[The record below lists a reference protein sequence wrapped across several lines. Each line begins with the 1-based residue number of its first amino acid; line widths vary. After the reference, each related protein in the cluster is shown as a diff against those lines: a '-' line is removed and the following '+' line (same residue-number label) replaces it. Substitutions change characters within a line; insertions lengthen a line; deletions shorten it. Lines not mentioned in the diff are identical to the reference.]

1 MSCNDF
7 GLDYLSLLLEQL
19 VFGDFLKT
27 LPHINQFSMQF
38 VDLALFGQLQKMSF
52 VVSVEIDG
60 DWLRRAIS
68 GEEAHIERNITA
80 LLSFIAGSSEHD
92 GGIFVGCNDSY
103 LSFMWRFTGDFVEE
117 FDSFS
122 WLFFD
127 VEAKGLVADAKVESS
142 DWVND
147 QRCHDDGFH
156 W

>member
-60 DWLRRAIS
+60 D
-68 GEEAHIERNITA
+68 
-80 LLSFIAGSSEHD
+80 
-92 GGIFVGCNDSY
+92 
-103 LSFMWRFTGDFVEE
+103 
-117 FDSFS
+117 
-122 WLFFD
+122 
-127 VEAKGLVADAKVESS
+127 
-142 DWVND
+142 
-147 QRCHDDGFH
+147 
-156 W
+156 